1 MALEAVFRYI
11 ERRGRRY
18 PIIPIRL
25 LGAEPV
31 TVYALV
37 DSGAVVSLFH
47 SDIAEYAGL
56 DLGRAEPVYLAGV
69 GGYVRALL
77 MRDVEIEV
85 EGIGRLS
92 IPIAFTDNVSA
103 DISILG
109 RKGFF
114 EALEVTFRERREEI
128 VLRRTMPGDRNT

>member
-1 MALEAVFRYI
+1 MVVPEAVFRYI
-11 ERRGRRY
+11 ERRGRHY

-31 TVYALV
+31 TVYALI

-47 SDIAEYAGL
+47 SDIAEYAGI

-85 EGIGRLS
+85 
-92 IPIAFTDNVSA
+92 D
-103 DISILG
+103 
-109 RKGFF
+109 
-114 EALEVTFRERREEI
+114 
-128 VLRRTMPGDRNT
+128 GDR